1 VKKLIKKYLS
11 GKGSDEEH
19 RDLLG
24 WMREGRHREKFQDVK
39 KEWES
44 EALSE
49 DMPDQSNDAWN
60 IMQKVI
66 LEDTQRELRKSTRYL
81 KVFQYAAV
89 LVAFFFVA
97 GISAKMLGLQFN
109 SNHQYS
115 IIKADAG
122 QIANVVLPDSSEV
135 WLNSGSY
142 IKYSNDFASSNRNVE
157 LYGEAYF
164 RVKKNKKLPFLVTG
178 SPIHVKVLGTKF
190 NVSAYPE
197 DNLFKVT
204 LEEGSVKV
212 YSEIYDGIDKE
223 IKPGE
228 LASFN
233 KKNKTLFVKDVNV
246 DLHTSWKDGILNIY
260 NLSLEEVAVKLDK
273 RYNQKFEVDEDVK
286 KLQYTYTIKNESLF
300 DILKLMETITPIE
313 AVQEGDV
320 IRIKKNN

>member
-1 VKKLIKKYLS
+1 MKTLIKKYLS
-11 GKGSDEEH
+11 GKSADEEH

-24 WMREGRHREKFQDVK
+24 WMREGRHLEKFQDVK

-44 EALSE
+44 EMLSE
-49 DMPDQSNDAWN
+49 DMPGQSKDAWN

-81 KVFQYAAV
+81 KVFRYAAV
-89 LVAFFFVA
+89 LVAFFTVV

-109 SNHQYS
+109 TSQQYS

-142 IKYSNDFASSNRNVE
+142 IKYSNDFASSNRNIE

-164 RVKKNKKLPFLVTG
+164 SVKKNKKLPFLVTG
-178 SPIHVKVLGTKF
+178 SSIHVKVLGTKF

-204 LEEGSVKV
+204 LEEGSVKM
-212 YSEIYDGIDKE
+212 YSEKYDDIDKE

-233 KKNKTLFVKDVNV
+233 KENKTFFIKDVNV

-313 AVQEGDV
+313 AIQEGDV